1 MQFLIIKKGVRLVK
15 MSNKKLDEKFEVFYK
30 FRFDKDF
37 LKNNTDKQIYKKKES
52 LIWFKKNY
60 KKKLL
65 LTIKFNA
72 KIVGLII
79 YNLDNFYY
87 SIIIEKKF
95 RGKKI
100 GIVAITKFIELLKKR
115 KLKLKTLVKK
125 NNTKSVYLHEKI
137 SRAKKD
143 YNKNYYLFTII

>member
-37 LKNNTDKQIYKKKES
+37 LKNNTDKQIYKKKKS

>member
-1 MQFLIIKKGVRLVK
+1 MQLSVIQRGVRLRK
-15 MSNKKLDEKFEVFYK
+15 MSDIRLDEKFEVFYK

-37 LKNNTDKQIYKKKES
+37 LKNNTDKKIHKKKDS
-52 LIWFKKNY
+52 LIWFKKNH

-65 LTIKFNA
+65 LAIKFNA

-79 YNLDNFYY
+79 YNLENSYY

-100 GIVAITKFIELLKKR
+100 AIVAITKFIDLLKKR
-115 KLKLKTLVKK
+115 KLRLKTLVQK
-125 NNTKSVYLHEKI
+125 NNTKSIYLHEKI
-137 SRAKKD
+137 SKTKKN
-143 YNKNYYLFTII
+143 YNKNYYLFSII